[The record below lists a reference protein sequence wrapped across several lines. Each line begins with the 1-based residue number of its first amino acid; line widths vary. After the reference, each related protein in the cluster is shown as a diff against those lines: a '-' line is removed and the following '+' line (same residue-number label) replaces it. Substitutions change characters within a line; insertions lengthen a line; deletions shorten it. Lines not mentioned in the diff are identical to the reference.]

1 MDKLKKLA
9 NKLYLYMKGN
19 DHLEGFHLMIFLMA
33 SILYMEIILRIN
45 TKSAFFS
52 DGLIFITLSAGA
64 AALLVFLLTSLFK
77 GVGRRR
83 VVGIFLVGLTL
94 IFSSQLIYY
103 KIFKTFYTLFS
114 AAKAGQAVEFANVA
128 LTVGQKNL
136 VWLLLLLLPLGIFFV
151 LQKAGAGNYLKIT
164 RREQGI
170 AAGLMAGFFAAAL
183 LLINLGDKGNN
194 SAYAM
199 YYQSTYPEA
208 SVARLGMLTNLRL
221 DLQRTIFGFKPRLEA
236 LPDGSGGL
244 TAPYDKVSTGPQIGL
259 PGNGAGNGTGDLAGI
274 DVVAQAAGLFGDNVM
289 AIDFGKLLAET
300 EDETLK
306 NMHMYF
312 AGRPATQKNEYTGKF
327 AGYNLIFLTAEGY
340 SHYAVDQTLTPTLY
354 KMTHEGFNF
363 TDFYNPIWGV
373 STSDGEYVATTGLIP
388 KEGVWSLF
396 HSGTNA
402 MPFAMGNQLR
412 QIGYKTT
419 AYHNHTFDYYDRNI
433 SHPNLGYDYKGLGNG
448 LVVRETWP
456 ESDIEMVDVTTPE
469 FINDQPFHTYYMT
482 VSGHMFYNFDE
493 NFIAYKNQDLVKN
506 LPYTENGK
514 AYLAT
519 QIELDRALELLL
531 QRLEEAGVAEK
542 TLIVMSADHYPYGL
556 EKNEIDDLAG
566 HVVEEN
572 FELYKSS
579 LIIYAKGMQPEV
591 VSRPVSSLDII
602 PTISNLMGLE
612 FDSRLL
618 MGVDI
623 FSTSPPRVIF
633 ENRSFI
639 TEIGRYNSE
648 TESFTPNPGA
658 VVPEGYVE
666 AIRAEVAGKF
676 SASALI
682 LENDYY
688 RKVIN
693 R

>member
-1 MDKLKKLA
+1 M
-9 NKLYLYMKGN
+9 
-19 DHLEGFHLMIFLMA
+19 
-33 SILYMEIILRIN
+33 R
-45 TKSAFFS
+45 
-52 DGLIFITLSAGA
+52 
-64 AALLVFLLTSLFK
+64 
-77 GVGRRR
+77 
-83 VVGIFLVGLTL
+83 
-94 IFSSQLIYY
+94 
-103 KIFKTFYTLFS
+103 
-114 AAKAGQAVEFANVA
+114 
-128 LTVGQKNL
+128 
-136 VWLLLLLLPLGIFFV
+136 
-151 LQKAGAGNYLKIT
+151 
-164 RREQGI
+164 
-170 AAGLMAGFFAAAL
+170 
-183 LLINLGDKGNN
+183 
-194 SAYAM
+194 
-199 YYQSTYPEA
+199 
-208 SVARLGMLTNLRL
+208 
-221 DLQRTIFGFKPRLEA
+221 
-236 LPDGSGGL
+236 
-244 TAPYDKVSTGPQIGL
+244 
-259 PGNGAGNGTGDLAGI
+259 
-274 DVVAQAAGLFGDNVM
+274 
-289 AIDFGKLLAET
+289 KLLAET

-648 TESFTPNPGA
+648 TESVHPQSRGSSPG
-658 VVPEGYVE
+658 G
-666 AIRAEVAGKF
+666 
-676 SASALI
+676 LC
-682 LENDYY
+682 
-688 RKVIN
+688 
-693 R
+693 